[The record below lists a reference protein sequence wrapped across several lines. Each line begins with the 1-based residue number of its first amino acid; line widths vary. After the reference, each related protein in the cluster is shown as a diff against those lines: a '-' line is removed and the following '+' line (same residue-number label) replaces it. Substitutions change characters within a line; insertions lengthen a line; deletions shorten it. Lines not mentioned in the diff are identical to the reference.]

1 MSRITVF
8 TPTYNRAYCLHK
20 CYESL
25 KRQTCK
31 DFDWLIID
39 DGSTD
44 GTGALVKTW
53 LSEPHDFEIRYVYK
67 ENGGM
72 HTGYNKAYELIAA
85 ELSINV
91 DSDDYLT
98 DTAIE
103 EILQFWDSN
112 KREDIGGI
120 YALDCYENGKITGT
134 AFPEDLKEFKGWGH
148 KIVFYEVDGQ
158 KKKYVNHGDKKFIG
172 VTKVI
177 NQYPPIPVFEG
188 EKYHSLYF
196 KQHLIER
203 DYSILIFNKPV
214 CVVEYLEDGSSRN
227 MYSQYVKNP
236 KGFCNERRFVMQYAP
251 SIRIRF
257 VSAVHYVAE
266 SYISKD
272 KYFLRNSTN
281 RLLTVAA
288 IPLGTMLYFWIRKK
302 TSK

>member
-31 DFDWLIID
+31 EFDWLIID
-39 DGSTD
+39 DGSSD
-44 GTGALVKTW
+44 GTDQLVQGWKA
-53 LSEPHDFEIRYVYK
+53 ENNDFEIRYVYK

-72 HTGYNKAYELIAA
+72 HTGYNTAYGLITA

-103 EILQFWDSN
+103 DILRFWDAN

-120 YALDCYENGKITGT
+120 YALDCFETGEVIG
-134 AFPEDLKEFKGWGH
+134 AFPDDLKELRGWGH
-148 KIVFYEVDGQ
+148 KIIYYESNGE
-158 KKKYVNHGDKKFIG
+158 KKRHVNKGDKKFIG
-172 VTKVI
+172 VTRVI

-188 EKYHSLYF
+188 EKYHSLYY

-203 DYSILIFNKPV
+203 DYTILIFNEPV
-214 CVVEYLEDGSSRN
+214 CVVEYMPDGSSNN
-227 MYSQYVKNP
+227 MYSQYIKNP

-251 SIRIRF
+251 SFRIRF

-266 SYISKD
+266 SIIAKD
-272 KYFLRNSTN
+272 RHFVKHSTN
-281 RLLTVAA
+281 KPVTVLA
-288 IPLGTMLYFWIRKK
+288 IPLGIALYFWIRMK
-302 TSK
+302 TK